1 MRLSTHVKR
10 ISSPVVGL
18 AGFVAGAV
26 GTHLATV
33 HAQSPGVD
41 IFQCRNYVLMDG
53 AGHKRGEWKVDP
65 SGQPVLRLFDAQ
77 GRVIWQAGKAGTQQ
91 LHEP

>member
-1 MRLSTHVKR
+1 MR
-10 ISSPVVGL
+10 ISTLVIAL
-18 AGFVAGAV
+18 AGFVAGMV
-26 GTHLATV
+26 GSRLATV
-33 HAQSPGVD
+33 HAQGSAID
-41 IFQCRNYVLMDG
+41 TFQCKNYVLMDG

-77 GRVIWQAGKAGTQQ
+77 GRVTWQTGKAGPQL